1 MSKTAPNA
9 HRGHKNKLPVS
20 KRPSPAHQGYRKGG
34 EEADFAKLPAKR
46 VCALEDIAV
55 SGVLKCAPRGISDA
69 NPSEGEMGL
78 RRPEAG
84 CILSAA

>member
-1 MSKTAPNA
+1 MFIINLSCAIPA
-9 HRGHKNKLPVS
+9 
-20 KRPSPAHQGYRKGG
+20 SPTEHDSDEGRI
-34 EEADFAKLPAKR
+34 ERFASQPAKM
-46 VCALEDIAV
+46 VCALEDIAA

-69 NPSEGEMGL
+69 NPSEGELGL